1 MKLCEIRKGKGFF
14 PKGSFLYFVQNLLK
28 INTGLMK
35 VTLNDISNAT
45 GFSVSTISRAVRGEG
60 RISEKNRKKILASA
74 HELGYPLPTNG
85 RAIPENQPP
94 YIALITQFREG
105 EFYSSFAL
113 GFMKAA
119 AKKKVT
125 LSLFGVDH
133 DLNSVPELIEQL
145 RAIGYTAAIL
155 FAPELDEEEYKHI
168 LHSTPKDFP
177 IISCSN
183 IDNSVVDTV
192 TFDAYQGATLVA
204 KHFHSK
210 GYEKLGIIEGP
221 AQMPESRFRSNGF
234 NDFVIHIAKK
244 NMVWTYRG
252 DYTLE
257 SGTQAFKAFHKLK
270 NKPEAIFATN
280 DAMALGFME
289 IASKYGYE
297 FPKDVAIAGYDNL
310 PICESHHPK
319 ITSVDTNYTRLAENT
334 IENLMSRLG
343 KSDEHQGIVSMVPVT
358 LEIRE
363 SS

>member
-1 MKLCEIRKGKGFF
+1 
-14 PKGSFLYFVQNLLK
+14 
-28 INTGLMK
+28 MK
-35 VTLNDISNAT
+35 VTLNDISKAT

-85 RAIPENQPP
+85 RALPENQPP
-94 YIALITQFREG
+94 YIALITQFRDG

-119 AKKKVT
+119 AQKGVT

-133 DLNSVPELIEQL
+133 DLDSVPTLIEQL

-155 FAPELDEEEYKHI
+155 FAPELDEDGYNHI
-168 LHSTPKDFP
+168 LHSTPNDFP

-204 KHFHSK
+204 NHFHSK
-210 GYEKLGIIEGP
+210 GYEKVGIIEGP

-234 NDFVIHIAKK
+234 NDHIIHIAKK
-244 NMVWTYRG
+244 QLVWKYRG

-257 SGTQAFKAFHKLK
+257 SGTQAFEAFHKAK
-270 NKPEAIFATN
+270 EKPKAIFATN
-280 DAMALGFME
+280 DAMAVGFLE
-289 IASKYGYE
+289 AANKYGYE
-297 FPKDVAIAGYDNL
+297 LPKDVAIAGYDNL
-310 PICESHHPK
+310 PICRNHFPK
-319 ITSVDTNYTRLAENT
+319 ITSVNTDYTRLAENT
-334 IENLMSRLG
+334 IENLLSRLG
-343 KSDEHQGIVSMVPVT
+343 KPDEHQGIVSMVPVT
-358 LEIRE
+358 LMIRE